1 MMWWAVWCVA
11 MVAGSTGAVPAP
23 FYDGALIDPVIYHW
37 GNIWT
42 PDDSTQL
49 TDHSVDA
56 WPSSNGVSGVN
67 VPRYETLSELRE
79 EHTRPKRKMPSL
91 SINNPM
97 EVLRQRLMLEVARKQ
112 MREANQRQA
121 LRNRD
126 FLKSVGKRRSALS
139 TS

>member
-67 VPRYETLSELRE
+67 VPRYEEESGRGKRGGTTLSIDMPMRLLRDKLNQIMTE
-79 EHTRPKRKMPSL
+79 KIKNS
-91 SINNPM
+91 N
-97 EVLRQRLMLEVARKQ
+97 
-112 MREANQRQA
+112 REY
-121 LRNRD
+121 
-126 FLKSVGKRRSALS
+126 LKTIGKRGAAWVPQGLERAI
-139 TS
+139 